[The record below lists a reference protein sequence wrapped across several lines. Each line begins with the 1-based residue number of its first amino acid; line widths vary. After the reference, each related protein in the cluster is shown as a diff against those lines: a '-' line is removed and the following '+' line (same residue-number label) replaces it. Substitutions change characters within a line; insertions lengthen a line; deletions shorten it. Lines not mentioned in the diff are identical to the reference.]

1 MKTPAR
7 FIEEIGAIAGD
18 YEIGLTASE
27 LGHHALMQDFPEGAF
42 APGEVALVGAGLGGG
57 YGNALEL
64 HNVKFKA
71 EMATKD
77 RAKWET
83 AVDDKHQRVDDSGAW
98 KAELGKRSL
107 ESGSAC

>member
-1 MKTPAR
+1 
-7 FIEEIGAIAGD
+7 
-18 YEIGLTASE
+18 
-27 LGHHALMQDFPEGAF
+27 MQDFPEGAF

-77 RAKWET
+77 RAEWET

-98 KAELGKRSL
+98 KAVPHADLPRGAKVFQALGP
-107 ESGSAC
+107 